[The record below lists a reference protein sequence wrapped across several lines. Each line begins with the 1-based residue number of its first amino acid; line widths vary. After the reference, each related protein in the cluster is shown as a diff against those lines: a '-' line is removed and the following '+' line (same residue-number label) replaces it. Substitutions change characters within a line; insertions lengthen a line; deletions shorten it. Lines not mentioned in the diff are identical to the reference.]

1 MSGSGPTAPDLAAA
15 STAAAPIRFTMLPG
29 AGPACEGDD
38 CLPDVSLVDG
48 APAS

>member
-1 MSGSGPTAPDLAAA
+1 MSDPK
-15 STAAAPIRFTMLPG
+15 PIAFTMLPG

-38 CLPDVSLVDG
+38 CLPAAPLAEE

>member
-1 MSGSGPTAPDLAAA
+1 MSEVL
-15 STAAAPIRFTMLPG
+15 PIPAFTMLPG

-38 CLPDVSLVDG
+38 CLPVTSPTADAAAPASAG